1 MQPRDGLVPKKRA
14 DSLDRPEVLPV
25 PHGPDAAAMDE
36 SLVHG
41 EIETV
46 RGDLHAGA
54 VQRARSAADGDAAA
68 AGTPEG
74 LMVDSVLEEQ
84 QLDPRV

>member
-46 RGDLHAGA
+46 RRDLHAGA
-54 VQRARSAADGDAAA
+54 VERARPASDGDPTA
-68 AGTPEG
+68 AGTPES
-74 LMVDSVLEEQ
+74 LVVDALLKEQ
-84 QLDPRV
+84 QIDPRV